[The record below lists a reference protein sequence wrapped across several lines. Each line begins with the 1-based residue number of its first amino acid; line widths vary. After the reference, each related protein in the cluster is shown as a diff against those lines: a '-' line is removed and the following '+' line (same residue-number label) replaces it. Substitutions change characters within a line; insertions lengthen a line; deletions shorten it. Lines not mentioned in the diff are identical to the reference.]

1 MDPVIPLGTS
11 VQAVCGLETIFTGHK
26 ASCTSGLRRVERD
39 KLQYSAQSSRVG
51 RAKTEL
57 QSHSS
62 CMLSLSVTHV
72 VISFKCNPSAS
83 ESKRLKIPC

>member
-1 MDPVIPLGTS
+1 MDPVTSLGTS
-11 VQAVCGLETIFTGHK
+11 VQAVCGLETIFTGHE
-26 ASCTSGLRRVERD
+26 ASSTSGLRRVKRD
-39 KLQYSAQSSRVG
+39 KLQHSAQSSRVG

-57 QSHSS
+57 QSYSS
-62 CMLSLSVTHV
+62 FMLSLSITHV